1 MSGSFDSLF
10 DFYCHNLVQE
20 EARVALFGGICAG
33 KYLHLS
39 QSFAECMHPQPFNYS
54 GPDSKLDMVRMGV
67 LCFPNFVRLFS
78 CYQHPFFLFSQ
89 SVVFLIVWIFHIDYR
104 GKSTYVIFFPDLRTS
119 IISRLSFGCCG

>member
-1 MSGSFDSLF
+1 MLHYLAASV
-10 DFYCHNLVQE
+10 LVN
-20 EARVALFGGICAG
+20 
-33 KYLHLS
+33 YLHLS

-78 CYQHPFFLFSQ
+78 CYQHPFF
-89 SVVFLIVWIFHIDYR
+89 FLIYSKCRFSCNLDFSRRLSRKVNLCD
-104 GKSTYVIFFPDLRTS
+104 FFPDLRTS

>member
-1 MSGSFDSLF
+1 MILYKCESLPCLTQFQDYSEMAVGGSITLGSFESLF

-54 GPDSKLDMVRMGV
+54 GPDSKLDMVRNV
-67 LCFPNFVRLFS
+67 TYFAVYWRFVFSKLCQIILMLS
-78 CYQHPFFLFSQ
+78 TSFFF
-89 SVVFLIVWIFHIDYR
+89 
-104 GKSTYVIFFPDLRTS
+104 
-119 IISRLSFGCCG
+119 

>member
-10 DFYCHNLVQE
+10 DFYCHNVVQE

-54 GPDSKLDMVRMGV
+54 GPDSKLDMVRNFRCHI
-67 LCFPNFVRLFS
+67 LCSLWAFYVFQTLSDYSHVINILFFFNLVKVS
-78 CYQHPFFLFSQ
+78 FFL
-89 SVVFLIVWIFHIDYR
+89 
-104 GKSTYVIFFPDLRTS
+104 
-119 IISRLSFGCCG
+119 

>member
-20 EARVALFGGICAG
+20 EARAALFGGICAC

-54 GPDSKLDMVRMGV
+54 GPDSKLDMVRNFRCHI
-67 LCFPNFVRLFS
+67 LCSLWAFCVFQTLSDYSLVINILFFYLVKAS
-78 CYQHPFFLFSQ
+78 FFLYFG
-89 SVVFLIVWIFHIDYR
+89 FFT
-104 GKSTYVIFFPDLRTS
+104 STFAES
-119 IISRLSFGCCG
+119 

>member
-20 EARVALFGGICAG
+20 EARAALFGGICAG

-54 GPDSKLDMVRMGV
+54 GPDSKLDMVRNFRCHI
-67 LCFPNFVRLFS
+67 LCSLLAFCVFQTLSDYSHVTNILFFFNLVKVS
-78 CYQHPFFLFSQ
+78 FFL
-89 SVVFLIVWIFHIDYR
+89 
-104 GKSTYVIFFPDLRTS
+104 
-119 IISRLSFGCCG
+119 